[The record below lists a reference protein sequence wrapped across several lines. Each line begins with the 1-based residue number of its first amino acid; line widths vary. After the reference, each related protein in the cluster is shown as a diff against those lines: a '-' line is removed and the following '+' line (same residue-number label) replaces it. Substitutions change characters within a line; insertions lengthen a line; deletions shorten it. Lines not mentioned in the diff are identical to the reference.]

1 MLDLAKIRLDG
12 GTQTRVSINEEVIAA
27 YADAMEENEKFPP
40 VVVYFDGTDYWLADG
55 FHRVLAATRVGRLN
69 IEATIH
75 KGSRQDALKYAL
87 RANKCNGLHR
97 SNADKRNCVK
107 LALAEWPDLSDR
119 KIAEVCG
126 VGNQLVSG
134 LRNQLCESHSSPS
147 QNGQVRQGRDGKK
160 RKAPAPKP
168 PKKVTGGVTFNVE
181 ELEDEPEADETEA
194 VDPDSLEAVQADL
207 REYEEKLRDLARF
220 ARKIL
225 GAKKQEVKRPW
236 CCRYSLLTV
245 VQPLEHIARTI
256 LNDLP
261 VGGEADDPV
270 LAHQKIVEQVG

>member
-12 GTQTRVSINEEVIAA
+12 GTQTRVSINEEVIAV

-40 VVVYFDGTDYWLADG
+40 VVVYSDGTDYWLADG

-97 SNADKRNCVK
+97 SNEDKRNCVK
-107 LALAEWPDLSDR
+107 MALAEWPDWSDR
-119 KIAEVCG
+119 KIAEACG
-126 VGNQLVSG
+126 VSNATVGTMRTQLFK
-134 LRNQLCESHSSPS
+134 LNSSPPS
-147 QNGQVRQGRDGKK
+147 NGQSRQGRDGKK

-181 ELEDEPEADETEA
+181 ELEDEVEVESE
-194 VDPDSLEAVQADL
+194 DPDSLEAVQADL

>member
-12 GTQTRVSINEEVIAA
+12 GTQTRVSVNEEVIAS
-27 YADAMEENEKFPP
+27 YADAMEEGEKFPP
-40 VVVYFDGTDYWLADG
+40 VVVYFDGTIYWLADG

-97 SNADKRNCVK
+97 SSEDKRNCVTM
-107 LALAEWPDLSDR
+107 ALEEWPDWSDR
-119 KIAEVCG
+119 KIAEACG
-126 VGNQLVSG
+126 VGNQLVGVVRSE
-134 LRNQLCESHSSPS
+134 LCDSHSSSPAPKTR
-147 QNGQVRQGRDGKK
+147 VGRDGKK
-160 RKAPAPKP
+160 RQVK
-168 PKKVTGGVTFNVE
+168 PKKPRKKAAT
-181 ELEDEPEADETEA
+181 AAATEA
-194 VDPDSLEAVQADL
+194 EKDESADPDSLEAVQADL